1 MYLVTIAYGHPQDP
15 AEFDAHYSQ
24 THVPIAAKIPN
35 ALSFSAGHCETLDGT
50 PPPSYLL
57 ASVAF
62 ADKEAAVAALTSPE
76 GQAAAADTANFATGG
91 VTITLTPV
99 EISAP

>member
-15 AEFDAHYSQ
+15 QAFDAYY
-24 THVPIAAKIPN
+24 TENHVPLAAKIPN
-35 ALSFSAGHCETLDGT
+35 ALSFSAGHCESLDGT
-50 PPPSYLL
+50 TPPSYLL
-57 ASVAF
+57 ASVTF
-62 ADKEAAVAALTSPE
+62 ASKEEAVAALTSAE